1 MAIGDSFEV
10 TVGGVDGVSYV
21 DTGMY
26 GTAGYGAV
34 YVVEGDEPAI
44 VDSGIGTNYGAIL
57 DGLTERGIAPEDL
70 ATIAL
75 THVHLDH
82 AGGAGY
88 LAEACPNA
96 DVVVHEQ
103 GARHL
108 VNPSRLVA
116 GTKQAV
122 GDQWE
127 FYADPK
133 PIPGER
139 IREITGGDAIDL
151 GGRELRVHH
160 TPGHAPHQVVFELS
174 GDALV
179 FAADAAGIY
188 VPERD
193 GVRQTT
199 PPPNFDLEQCLA
211 DLHTIRDCDP
221 AVLCYAH
228 FGPAAADDRVREYAD
243 ALTEWVGAVTEKRDE
258 LGDDDAVIEYFGDH
272 TPMTDA
278 WGDRKAAAEERM
290 NARGVLAYLD
300 GLENGA

>member
-26 GTAGYGAV
+26 GTAEYGSV
-34 YVVEGDEPAI
+34 YVVEGEEPALI
-44 VDSGIGTNYGAIL
+44 DSGIGTNYGAIL
-57 DGLTERGIAPEDL
+57 DGLEAIGIAPEAL
-70 ATIAL
+70 STIAL

-96 DVVVHEQ
+96 DVVVHES

-108 VNPSRLVA
+108 VDPSRLVA

-127 FYADPK
+127 FYTDPK
-133 PIPGER
+133 PVPEER
-139 IREITGGDAIDL
+139 IREITDGDVLDV
-151 GGRELRVHH
+151 GDRELRVHH
-160 TPGHAPHQVVFELS
+160 TPGHAPHQVVFELPGES
-174 GDALV
+174 IV
-179 FAADAAGIY
+179 FTADAAGIY
-188 VPERD
+188 VPELD
-193 GVRQTT
+193 SVRQTT

-211 DLHTIRDCDP
+211 DLHTIRDCEP

-228 FGPAAADDRVREYAD
+228 FGPAAADDRLREYAD
-243 ALTEWVGAVTEKRDE
+243 VLSEWVGAVEAKRDD
-258 LGDDDAVIEYFGDH
+258 LGDDDAVVEYFADH
-272 TPMTDA
+272 AALTGVWD
-278 WGDRKAAAEERM
+278 DRKAVAEERM
-290 NARGVLAYLD
+290 NTRGVLTYLD
-300 GLENGA
+300 RRAE

>member
-10 TVGGVDGVSYV
+10 AVGGVDGVSYV

-26 GTAGYGAV
+26 DTAEYGAV

-44 VDSGIGTNYGAIL
+44 VDSGIGTNHEAVL
-57 DGLTERGIAPEDL
+57 NGLAERGIAPEDL
-70 ATIAL
+70 RTIAL

-88 LAEACPNA
+88 LADACPNA

-108 VNPSRLVA
+108 VDPSRLVA

-133 PIPGER
+133 PVPEGR
-139 IREITGGDAIDL
+139 IREISGGDTVGL
-151 GGRELRVHH
+151 GDRELRAHH
-160 TPGHAPHQVVFELS
+160 TPGHAPHQVVFELADES
-174 GDALV
+174 VV
-179 FAADAAGIY
+179 FTADAAGIY
-188 VPERD
+188 VPGRD
-193 GVRQTT
+193 SVRQTT
-199 PPPNFDLEQCLA
+199 PPPNFDLEGCLA
-211 DLHTIRDCDP
+211 DLRTVLDCDP

-228 FGPAAADDRVREYAD
+228 FGPATADDRVREYAD
-243 ALTEWVGAVTEKRDE
+243 TLSEWVGAVAEKRDE
-258 LGDDDAVIEYFGDH
+258 LGDDDAVVEYFGDH
-272 TPMTDA
+272 TSMTDV

-290 NARGVLAYLD
+290 NTRGVLTYLD
-300 GLENGA
+300 RREE

>member
-26 GTAGYGAV
+26 GTAEYGAV

-108 VNPSRLVA
+108 VDPSRLVA

>member
-26 GTAGYGAV
+26 GTAEYGAV

>member
-10 TVGGVDGVSYV
+10 TVGGVDGISFV

-26 GTAGYGAV
+26 GTAEYGAV
-34 YVVEGDEPAI
+34 YVVEGEDPAI

-57 DGLTERGIAPEDL
+57 DGLAERGIEPGDL

-108 VNPSRLVA
+108 VDPARLVA

-127 FYADPK
+127 FYADPE
-133 PIPGER
+133 PIPEER
-139 IREITGGDAIDL
+139 IREVTGGDTVDL
-151 GGRELRVHH
+151 GDRELRIHH
-160 TPGHAPHQVVFELS
+160 TPGHAPHQVVFEDPDQS
-174 GDALV
+174 LV
-179 FAADAAGIY
+179 FTADAAGIY
-188 VPERD
+188 VPELD
-193 GVRQTT
+193 SVRQTT

-228 FGPAAADDRVREYAD
+228 FGPAAADDRLREYAD
-243 ALTEWVGAVTEKRDE
+243 VLSEWVGAVEEKRAE
-258 LGDDDAVIEYFGDH
+258 LGDDDAVIESFGEH
-272 TPMTDA
+272 TSMTDA
-278 WGDRKAAAEERM
+278 WSERKAAAEERM
-290 NARGVLAYLD
+290 NTRGVLTYLD
-300 GLENGA
+300 SRSA

>member
-108 VNPSRLVA
+108 VDPSRLVA

>member
-26 GTAGYGAV
+26 GTAEYGAV

-151 GGRELRVHH
+151 GSRELRVHH